1 MKEDINKFI
10 DIYLHDNSIYTYN
23 NTNTLS
29 IILTMT
35 MFGSCAKIAIKLPSP
50 LKDMPLISE
59 LYINHRNL
67 LVMIMVVR

>member
-1 MKEDINKFI
+1 MIIVDKHII
-10 DIYLHDNSIYTYN
+10 
-23 NTNTLS
+23 TL
-29 IILTMT
+29 ILLYFILTMT

-59 LYINHRNL
+59 LYIHHRNL